1 MRIRHRKLF
10 WPLLFVVGTTS
21 AALVAVSAGAKLNI
35 PSSLKA
41 AAGTHAAPAQVPK
54 LAPVVALAS
63 RAAKPPGIE
72 IVTSTPNGFRPK
84 EDPVTAAVKFDQ
96 SQQNPDAPRVDVI
109 AILPT
114 GFKPAQYTHPKGRF
128 ILAVL
133 NRSGLEEVALELY
146 REAGEK
152 LHEVRVPRSKLDW
165 SEDFDLHP
173 GRYVLKEVNH
183 PKWACEI
190 TVTPN

>member
-35 PSSLKA
+35 RSSLKA
-41 AAGTHAAPAQVPK
+41 AAGSHAAQAHVPK
-54 LAPVVALAS
+54 SASEVVLATRGAE
-63 RAAKPPGIE
+63 PPGIK
-72 IVTSTPNGFRPK
+72 VVNSTTNGVRPE
-84 EDPVTAAVKFDQ
+84 EDPIATAVNFDQ

-114 GFKPAQYTHPKGRF
+114 GFKPAQYTRPKGRF

-152 LHEVRVPRSKLDW
+152 LREVRVPRSKLDW

-173 GRYVLKEVNH
+173 GRYILKEVNH
-183 PKWACEI
+183 PEWACEI